1 MTDIAPLK
9 SWIGRKETVRDRV
22 TPAPLS
28 GLAALLDHDAPPWIV
43 DEVPPLAHWLYF
55 APRTRQSE
63 LGEDGHPKRGGFLPP
78 VDLPRR
84 MFAGARIE
92 FHAPIVTGA
101 QLERVSTIADVK
113 AKEGASG
120 TMVFVNVRHEILAN
134 GVRALSEEQDIVYRE
149 VTNPAPAP
157 AAPDT
162 RASEFTRAIRPGPV
176 LLFRYSALTFNAHR
190 IHYDRDYCREVEFYP
205 GLVVQGPLIATLL
218 MDHFLRTHPGTR
230 IARFSFRARRPLF
243 DTAPFDLCMAERPGG
258 ADLWARN
265 EKGEAAVTSVLETA

>member
-1 MTDIAPLK
+1 MDIARLK
-9 SWIGRKETVRDRV
+9 SWIGRKETVQDRAAN
-22 TPAPLS
+22 TPLA
-28 GLAALLDHDAPPWIV
+28 GLAALLDRETPPWIA

-55 APRTRQSE
+55 STRARQSE

-92 FHAPIVTGA
+92 FHAPIMTGA
-101 QLERVSTIADVK
+101 QIERVSTIGDVT
-113 AKEGASG
+113 AKTGAGG
-120 TMVFVNVRHEILAN
+120 TMVFVTVRHEIFTDGA
-134 GVRALSEEQDIVYRE
+134 RALGEEQDIVYRE
-149 VTNPAPAP
+149 AVKPVPAP
-157 AAPDT
+157 AAPGP
-162 RASEFTRAIRPGPV
+162 RASQFTRTIRPDPV

-218 MDHFLRTHPGTR
+218 MDHFLRAHPGTR

-243 DTAPFDLCMAERPGG
+243 DTAPFDLCMAEKPGG
-258 ADLWARN
+258 AELWARN